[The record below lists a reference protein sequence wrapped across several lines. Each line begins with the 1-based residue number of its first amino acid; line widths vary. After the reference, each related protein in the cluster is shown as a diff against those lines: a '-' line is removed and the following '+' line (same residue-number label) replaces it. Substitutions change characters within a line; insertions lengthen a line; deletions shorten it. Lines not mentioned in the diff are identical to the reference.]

1 MVDPLYTLTVL
12 VCSAICMRL
21 ITYRRAGARFRPGVS
36 LCAYLLAL
44 CTGCQALGIVAGLYR
59 AEHLSP
65 WMLGVLLVL
74 LVLLLQARGNLA
86 RVLRLH

>member
-1 MVDPLYTLTVL
+1 M
-12 VCSAICMRL
+12 
-21 ITYRRAGARFRPGVS
+21 
-36 LCAYLLAL
+36 
-44 CTGCQALGIVAGLYR
+44 AGLYR

>member
-1 MVDPLYTLTVL
+1 
-12 VCSAICMRL
+12 
-21 ITYRRAGARFRPGVS
+21 
-36 LCAYLLAL
+36 
-44 CTGCQALGIVAGLYR
+44 
-59 AEHLSP
+59 P